1 MRWLVAALA
10 AMLLGGAPSNT
21 GRAALDPEITS
32 VSASARELVVFEM
45 VDCIYCQL
53 FRRDVLPDY
62 LRSKRAAEVPIR
74 FVDVDYIDPDRLPL
88 ASPLTI
94 VPTVVLISDGREVG
108 RITGYTG
115 PELFFH
121 LVSRLLVIAP

>member
-1 MRWLVAALA
+1 
-10 AMLLGGAPSNT
+10 
-21 GRAALDPEITS
+21 
-32 VSASARELVVFEM
+32 
-45 VDCIYCQL
+45 
-53 FRRDVLPDY
+53 VLPDY